1 MNKLLIGIIGKSN
14 VGKSTFFNAATSLG
28 VQTANFPFTTVEP
41 NIGIGYVKTGCVCRE
56 FQVQDNPLH
65 SMCIDGSRY
74 IPIKILDIAGLVP
87 GAHSGR
93 GLGNQFLDSARE
105 ADALVH
111 VIDAA
116 GSTDSEGRAVSPG
129 TGDPLHD
136 ADFVL
141 EEFDM
146 WLVTHLKKKLE
157 KSSRDSQSALDSTQK
172 VLSRQLSGMSV
183 RESHVAASLTGT
195 GLGNKKLSSWSE
207 ADLLLFCQT
216 LRRFAKPMIIA
227 ANKADIV
234 TAEPNLEKLKS
245 LDSIVIPCVSEA
257 EVMLRLGSRNG
268 MLRYSPGESSFE
280 ILPNTLLREDQK
292 KALDKV
298 RAVLTKYG
306 STGVQA
312 VLNRL
317 CFGLLGMIVVYPVED
332 ENRLTDKKG
341 NVLPDAYLLPKG
353 STAKDLAKKV
363 HEQLGKGFLY
373 AVDVRTK
380 QRVGSEYKLKD
391 RDIIKI
397 VSATSRR

>member
-1 MNKLLIGIIGKSN
+1 LNKLLIGIIGKSN

-65 SMCIDGSRY
+65 SMCIGGSRY

-87 GAHSGR
+87 GAHNGR

-136 ADFVL
+136 AEFVL

-146 WLVTHLKKKLE
+146 WLVTHLKKKLM
-157 KSSRDSQSALDSTQK
+157 SSRDSQGSSDSMQK

-183 RESHVAASLTGT
+183 RESQVAASLNGT

-207 ADLLLFCQT
+207 ADLLLFCRT

-227 ANKADIV
+227 ANKADIM

-245 LDSIVIPCVSEA
+245 LDSMVVPCVSEA

-268 MLRYSPGESSFE
+268 MLRYSPGDNSFE

-306 STGVQA
+306 STGVQT
-312 VLNRL
+312 VLNGL
-317 CFGLLGMIVVYPVED
+317 CFVLLGMIVVYPVED

-341 NVLPDAYLLPKG
+341 NVLPDAYLLPKE

-373 AVDVRTK
+373 AIDVRTK
-380 QRVGSEYKLKD
+380 QRVGAEHKLKD

>member
-1 MNKLLIGIIGKSN
+1 MLIGIIGKSN

-28 VQTANFPFTTVEP
+28 VQTANFPFTTIEP
-41 NIGIGYVKTGCVCRE
+41 NIGIGYVKTRCVCRE
-56 FQVQDNPLH
+56 FEVHDNPLH
-65 SMCIDGSRY
+65 SVCIDGNRY

-87 GAHSGR
+87 GAHNGR

-111 VIDAA
+111 VVDIA

-129 TGDPLHD
+129 TGDPFHD

-146 WLVTHLKKKLE
+146 WLVTHLNKKL
-157 KSSRDSQSALDSTQK
+157 KSSKDAQGALESVQK

-183 RESHVAASLTGT
+183 TESQVVASLNET
-195 GLGNKKLSSWSE
+195 GLNSKKLSSWSE
-207 ADLLLFCQT
+207 ADLLLFSRT
-216 LRRFAKPMIIA
+216 IRRLSRPMVIA
-227 ANKADIV
+227 ANKADIA

-245 LDSIVIPCVSEA
+245 LDSVVIPCVSEA
-257 EVMLRLGSRNG
+257 EVMLRLGTKNG
-268 MLRYSPGESSFE
+268 MLRYSPGDSSFE
-280 ILPNTLLREDQK
+280 IIPNTLLREDQK

-298 RAVLTKYG
+298 QAVLTKYG
-306 STGVQA
+306 STGVQEI
-312 VLNRL
+312 LNRL

-332 ENRLTDKKG
+332 ENRLTDKNG
-341 NVLPDAYLLPKG
+341 NVLPDAYLLPKE
-353 STAKDLAKKV
+353 STARDLAKKV

-373 AVDVRTK
+373 AIDVRTK
-380 QRVGSEYKLKD
+380 QRVGAEYKLKD

>member
-65 SMCIDGSRY
+65 SMCIGGSRY

-87 GAHSGR
+87 GAHNGR

-136 ADFVL
+136 AEFVL

-146 WLVTHLKKKLE
+146 WLVTHLKKKLM
-157 KSSRDSQSALDSTQK
+157 SSRDSQGSSDSMQK

-183 RESHVAASLTGT
+183 RESQVAASLNGT

-207 ADLLLFCQT
+207 ADLLLFCRT

-227 ANKADIV
+227 ANKADIM

-245 LDSIVIPCVSEA
+245 LDSMVVPCVSEA

-268 MLRYSPGESSFE
+268 MLRYSPGDNSFE

-306 STGVQA
+306 STGVQT
-312 VLNRL
+312 VLNGL
-317 CFGLLGMIVVYPVED
+317 CFVLLGMIVVYPVED

-341 NVLPDAYLLPKG
+341 NVLPDAYLLPKE

-373 AVDVRTK
+373 AIDVRTK
-380 QRVGSEYKLKD
+380 QRVGAEHKLKD